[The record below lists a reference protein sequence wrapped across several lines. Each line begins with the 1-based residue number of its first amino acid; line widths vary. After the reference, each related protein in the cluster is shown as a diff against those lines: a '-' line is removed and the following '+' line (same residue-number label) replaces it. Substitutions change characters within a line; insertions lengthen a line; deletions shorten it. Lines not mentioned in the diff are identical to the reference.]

1 MRTRFE
7 NVIVDLVCR
16 AMIPFILL
24 FGFYVVAHGHSSP
37 GGGFQGGAILA
48 ASVMLLRLSLGK
60 ERSSKIFPP
69 RLGPVLGAI
78 GLIIYGGTG
87 LVTLLW
93 GGMYLD
99 YVFLPIP
106 GVSDA
111 ALRYTGILIVEIGVA
126 LAVFGVLFSIFDY
139 LVEG

>member
-1 MRTRFE
+1 
-7 NVIVDLVCR
+7 
-16 AMIPFILL
+16 MIPFILL